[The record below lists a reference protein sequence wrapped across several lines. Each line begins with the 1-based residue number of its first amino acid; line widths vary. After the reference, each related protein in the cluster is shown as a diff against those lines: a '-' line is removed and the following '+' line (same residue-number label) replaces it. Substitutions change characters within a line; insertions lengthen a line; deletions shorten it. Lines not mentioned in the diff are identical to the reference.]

1 MVSGTRSSKC
11 ASAARRA
18 DRAGFTLVELM
29 VAMTG
34 GLFLSIV
41 VFALSRDASRFYQ
54 QETRVANATL
64 SGVIGFERLFNDIA
78 RAGHLVTPNIDLDP
92 RVCNR
97 PEASWP
103 DRIENLRA
111 LVIDTANT
119 QTDTTE
125 VGKAGLKPMVI
136 DIAGALDVTEELTIA
151 ELGPGVDANAIS
163 IRLDT
168 PAAARLGLVNDGTP
182 ASAQANRERLLA
194 LLIPDGNARAV
205 RITQLDGMEQYALV
219 AGVQPNLQITLAA
232 EPKLQFRSAAE
243 VQCGIRGFN
252 TGGLLN
258 VVNFVRYE
266 LKSMVGDANYAD
278 LFTASQVDGGL
289 PYESGRVE
297 LTRVELS
304 PGGAAIESTREIV
317 SEYAVDLQFSLIRA
331 TSAIDGTLIAADPLS
346 ANSEY
351 DATQLLRAVHARL
364 SVRSREADR
373 SADVSGVGGTSALYR
388 IPLGAGGTAAASYAR
403 VRTFQSDIPLRNL
416 EGANWP
422 LP

>member
-1 MVSGTRSSKC
+1 MARPAPFFKG

-18 DRAGFTLVELM
+18 GRAGFTLVELM

-34 GLFLSIV
+34 GLFLSV
-41 VFALSRDASRFYQ
+41 AVFALSRDASRFYQ
-54 QETRVANATL
+54 QETRIANATL
-64 SGVIGFERLFNDIA
+64 SGVSGFERLFNDIA
-78 RAGHLVTPNIDLDP
+78 RAGHLVTPNIDFDP

-97 PEASWP
+97 PQASWP

-111 LVIDTANT
+111 LVIDTANP
-119 QTDTTE
+119 QTDATE

-151 ELGPGVDANAIS
+151 EVGPGVGANAIS

-168 PAAARLGLVNDGTP
+168 PAAARLGLVNDAAP
-182 ASAQANRERLLA
+182 ASVQANRARLLA
-194 LLIPDGNARAV
+194 LLMPDGNARAV

-219 AGVQPNLQITLAA
+219 ASVQPNLQITLAA
-232 EPKLQFRSAAE
+232 EPPLQFRSDAPGA

-252 TGGLLN
+252 TGGSLS

-266 LKSMVGDANYAD
+266 LKSMVTDVNYSE
-278 LFTASQVDGGL
+278 LFKASRVDGGL

-304 PGGAAIESTREIV
+304 PAGAAIESTREIV

-331 TSAIDGTLIAADPLS
+331 TSALDGTLIAAVA
-346 ANSEY
+346 ANVDSEY
-351 DATQLLRAVHARL
+351 SATQLLRGVNARL

-373 SADVSGVGGTSALYR
+373 SADVSGMGGTSGLYR
-388 IPLGAGGTAAASYAR
+388 IPLAAGGAAATPYAR
-403 VRTFQSDIPLRNL
+403 VRTFQSHISLRNL
-416 EGANWP
+416 EGANW
-422 LP
+422 